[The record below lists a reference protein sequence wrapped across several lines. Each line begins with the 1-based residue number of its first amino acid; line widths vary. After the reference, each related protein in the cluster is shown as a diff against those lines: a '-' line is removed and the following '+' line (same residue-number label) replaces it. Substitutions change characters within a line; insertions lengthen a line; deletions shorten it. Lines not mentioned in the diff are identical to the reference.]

1 MTAMFAAKSDI
12 TMLTGKRTREEQSA
26 ELAKKGITFDLN
38 SRGDILVLRSTIE
51 QVVFLIKIPDPEGL
65 LEEAFDRV
73 IDDVRTATGLPT
85 LKGNFEGPSH
95 KR

>member
-1 MTAMFAAKSDI
+1 MTTMFAAKSDI

-51 QVVFLIKIPDPEGL
+51 QAMTGRKI
-65 LEEAFDRV
+65 RN
-73 IDDVRTATGLPT
+73 VRGHNIGALAREKSTV
-85 LKGNFEGPSH
+85 
-95 KR
+95 